1 MIPPSYLRR
10 IDIQKMVLSLH
21 ENTQGWLA
29 WINIER
35 RESSQWH
42 ASAGKPIAPQRGKVL
57 KVWDGGGREGT
68 DGVGLA
74 RMESMSDAMTGAC

>member
-35 RESSQWH
+35 RESSQ
-42 ASAGKPIAPQRGKVL
+42 
-57 KVWDGGGREGT
+57 
-68 DGVGLA
+68 
-74 RMESMSDAMTGAC
+74 